1 MSLVKQ
7 LTGETA
13 IYGLSSI
20 LGRLVNWVIL
30 TPYFTRTFST
40 QEYGIVS
47 ELYFYIAF
55 LLVFFTYRF
64 ETAFFRFAS
73 RHESATEDRAHAN
86 TVFTTASLSIIGTTV
101 LFTSILL
108 ALAPAIAS
116 WLQYPDRIDFV
127 RIFIL
132 IIALD
137 ALAAIPFARLRMDK
151 RPLRFAFIR
160 IMAIGLNISLVFFF
174 LEGCPWLIAN
184 GQEWA
189 SWIYVPER
197 RVAYVFWANLLTSLV
212 TLLWLLPLYRR
223 LAWRFARDI
232 WQRMLIYAL
241 PLVVA
246 AAAGITN
253 ALIGTPLLKA
263 WGPGTTSE
271 NLALGGLFA
280 AGAKLAVL
288 MSLFIQAF
296 NYAAEPFFFRQ
307 AAASEDRQVYADV
320 ARGFALVGSLAF
332 LGIMLYLDLIQYF
345 LGEDFREGLGVLPI
359 LLLANFLLGL
369 FYNFSIG
376 FKLTD
381 RTLYGG
387 YIALLGAVVTL
398 GINYFFIPSLTYY
411 APAWAAL
418 ACYLVMVIIAYILV
432 QRWWPVSYQLGRMA
446 YYLMLALAI
455 WGVSL
460 AGADLTTQLWTRT
473 LLHTVLL
480 LLVVVILW
488 FSERQWLLQIWGR
501 KT

>member
-1 MSLVKQ
+1 MSLIKQ

-20 LGRLVNWVIL
+20 LGRLVNWVVL
-30 TPYFTRTFST
+30 TPYFTRIFST
-40 QEYGIVS
+40 EEYGIVS

-73 RHESATEDRAHAN
+73 KRESTAADQEHAD
-86 TVFTTASLSIIGTTV
+86 TVFTTASLSILGTTL

-108 ALAPAIAS
+108 ALASAIAS
-116 WLQYPDRIDFV
+116 WLQYPGQAAFV
-127 RIFIL
+127 RVFIL

-137 ALAAIPFARLRMDK
+137 ALAAIPFARLRMDN

-160 IMAIGLNISLVFFF
+160 LLAIALNISLIFFF
-174 LEGCPWLIAN
+174 LEGCPWLLTK
-184 GQEWA
+184 GQEWV
-189 SWIYVPER
+189 SWIYDPER
-197 RVAYVFWANLLTSLV
+197 RVAYVFWANLLTSLA

-223 LAWRFARDI
+223 LAWRFAQDI
-232 WQRMLIYAL
+232 WQRMLRYAL

-263 WGPGTTSE
+263 WGPGTTAE

-307 AAASEDRQVYADV
+307 AATSADRQLYADV

-332 LGIMLYLDLIQYF
+332 LGIMLYLELIQYF
-345 LGEDFREGLGVLPI
+345 LGEDFSEGLGILPI
-359 LLLANFLLGL
+359 LLIANFLLGL

-387 YIALLGAVVTL
+387 YIALLGAAVTL
-398 GINYFFIPSLTYY
+398 GVNYVFIPSLTYY

-418 ACYLVMVIIAYILV
+418 ACYLVMVVIAYLLV
-432 QRWWPVSYQLGRMA
+432 QRWWPVPYQLGRMS
-446 YYLMLALAI
+446 YYLLLALAV
-455 WGVSL
+455 WGISL
-460 AGADLTTQLWTRT
+460 ALSDLTPSLWSRT
-473 LLHTVLL
+473 LLHTFLL
-480 LLVVVILW
+480 GIAVIMLW
-488 FSERQWLLQIWGR
+488 FSERHWLRQIWR
-501 KT
+501 KPA